1 MRVGK
6 GAGYSSNTCAEVRT
20 LPSSSVVPQSS
31 GWWRDCSP
39 VQHPVQTVRPHTC
52 SGKGED
58 TMAGEGGI
66 GYSISSFCDN
76 SQYKIC
82 KVPKMCMH
90 GFHEGK
96 LLLIQRETFKGEKL
110 LQISRFCGYS

>member
-1 MRVGK
+1 MVWMWEGEGGVVRVGK

-39 VQHPVQTVRPHTC
+39 VQHLVQTARPHTC

-58 TMAGEGGI
+58 MMAGEGGI
-66 GYSISSFCDN
+66 GYSPSVTTHNTNVGWQRCPCMVYMKGSYY
-76 SQYKIC
+76 YKITYHI
-82 KVPKMCMH
+82 V
-90 GFHEGK
+90 GNF
-96 LLLIQRETFKGEKL
+96 
-110 LQISRFCGYS
+110 